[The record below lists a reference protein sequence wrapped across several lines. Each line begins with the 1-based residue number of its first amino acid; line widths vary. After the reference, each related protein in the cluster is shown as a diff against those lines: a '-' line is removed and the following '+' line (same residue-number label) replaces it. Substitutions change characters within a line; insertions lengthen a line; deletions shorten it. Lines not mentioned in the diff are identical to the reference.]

1 MMTVRLWRLTLA
13 ALFVNQVHSFT
24 SLSRAPPRRPCFPL
38 FSSYGDENPETAA
51 LRSITDFHEGVWK
64 GKAVS
69 FAVTSDVAAGIVQ
82 RKASPTYTST
92 IRFGVNLQK
101 RHFTMTEDFQWESGE
116 LSTRK
121 VSLTDSHMDVDDVDG
136 SYSLD
141 ATLPDFPATLIG
153 TDKLQ
158 GFVIEHCIATS
169 DHTRS
174 RCLAFYGVDQQLMR
188 VVVADEDRISNDSTI
203 KDKMTGKLT
212 PQDLMEMK
220 GDVDR
225 LVEKLTRNMNGTTS
239 VSTEDAYPQTSTKSM
254 EQTTGTQPYEPHLVS
269 LLELS
274 SGVWLGDS
282 VIRDLPQ
289 VPISPL
295 QRGKGFGT
303 SRESATNEVIPF
315 AGWSQGVQKVAW
327 RWMWNFGEEIR
338 QVNDFGKALGASIAD
353 ALKSDLAGTVCV
365 NEGLSRRIPKE
376 ERMVYIDWTGD
387 NVGFLVGS
395 KSIQVPRFLNFDRTR
410 QIRPFYTEFCCYQ
423 KAALS
428 TREDAAEE
436 IVLPN
441 IVCSK
446 ISRVY
451 NYEGR
456 LKQGC
461 TSFYSLKRF
470 GLEDE

>member
-1 MMTVRLWRLTLA
+1 MTIRLWWLTLA
-13 ALFVNQVHSFT
+13 ALFVNHAHSFT
-24 SLSRAPPRRPCFPL
+24 SLSLAPPRRPCYPL
-38 FSSYGDENPETAA
+38 FSSYGEENSETAA
-51 LRSITDFHEGVWK
+51 LRSITDFHEGKWK

-82 RKASPTYTST
+82 RKTSPTYTST
-92 IRFGVNLQK
+92 IRLGVNLQK

-116 LSTRK
+116 SSTRK
-121 VSLTDSHMDVDDVDG
+121 VSLTDSHVDVDDVDG

-174 RCLAFYGVDQQLMR
+174 RCLVFYGVDQQLMR
-188 VVVADEDRISNDSTI
+188 VVVADEDRISNESNMNDR
-203 KDKMTGKLT
+203 MAGKLT
-212 PQDLMEMK
+212 PQDLMEME

-239 VSTEDAYPQTSTKSM
+239 VSTQETYPQTSTKSM
-254 EQTTGTQPYEPHLVS
+254 EQTTRMPHLVS

-303 SRESATNEVIPF
+303 LPASATNEVIPF
-315 AGWSQGVQKVAW
+315 ASWSLGVQKVAW

-353 ALKSDLAGTVCV
+353 ALKSDLAGSVCV
-365 NEGLSRRIPKE
+365 NEGLSRRITKE

-410 QIRPFYTEFCCYQ
+410 QIRPFYTEFCCYL
-423 KAALS
+423 KAALL
-428 TREDAAEE
+428 TREDAPEE
-436 IVLPN
+436 TVLPD

-470 GLEDE
+470 GMEDE